1 MVYEKGPKDGRC
13 ELIYQGKAWPQDI
26 LENTPAAVLEP
37 LRTLGGNP
45 SCATAGWSNMLILG
59 DNLPVL
65 KTLLEMK
72 EKGTLRDSR
81 GQPGITLIYIDPPF
95 SSRQEYRASSGIKAY
110 EDTLTGPAFVEFLR
124 RRLLFLRKLL
134 TEDGSIYVHLD
145 ERKSHY
151 IKVIMDEIFGEE
163 NFQREII
170 WRIGWVSGFKTRA
183 KNWIRNHDVIL
194 FYTKSRNFYFHKL
207 YLPYPPGY
215 RRRDGQPPRGKGY
228 PLEDTW
234 NCYPQDRLDSIQIM
248 SFSGEKTGFPTQK
261 NEKLLERIILAS
273 SRKGDLVLD
282 AFCGSGT
289 ALSVA
294 EKLGRRW
301 IGIDNSEVAVQIA
314 ENRLLTLRRNI
325 GNTGE
330 RLKPRPFT
338 LYSTYVR

>member
-1 MVYEKGPKDGRC
+1 MVYKNKNRSRC
-13 ELIYQGKAWPQDI
+13 ELVYQGKASRRDI
-26 LENTPAAVLEP
+26 LENTPAARLQP
-37 LRTLGGNP
+37 LRIRGEDESFSP
-45 SCATAGWSNMLILG
+45 QGWKNMLVWG

-65 KTLLEMK
+65 KTLLQMK
-72 EKGTLRDSR
+72 KKGELKDSLGR
-81 GQPGITLIYIDPPF
+81 PGVTLIYIDPPF
-95 SSRQEYRASSGIKAY
+95 SSRQEYTASNGLKAY
-110 EDTLTGPAFVEFLR
+110 EDTLTGPSFIEFLR
-124 RRLLFLRKLL
+124 QRLLFLYELL

-163 NFQREII
+163 NFQREIV

-183 KNWIRNHDVIL
+183 KNWIRNHDVLL
-194 FYTKSRNFYFHKL
+194 FYTKSPNFYFHKL

-261 NEKLLERIILAS
+261 NENLLERIILAS
-273 SRKGDLVLD
+273 SRKGDIVLD

-289 ALSVA
+289 TLSVA
-294 EKLGRRW
+294 EKLERRW
-301 IGIDNSEVAVQIA
+301 IGIDNSEVAISIT
-314 ENRLLTLRRNI
+314 ETRLLNLRRNI

-330 RLKPRPFT
+330 KLSPRPFI
-338 LYSTYVR
+338 LYRGFLS